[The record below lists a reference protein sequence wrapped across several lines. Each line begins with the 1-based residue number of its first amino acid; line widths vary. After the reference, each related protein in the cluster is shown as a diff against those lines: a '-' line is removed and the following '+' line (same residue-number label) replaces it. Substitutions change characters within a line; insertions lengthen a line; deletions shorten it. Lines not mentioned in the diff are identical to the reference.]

1 MAKTQTTKEV
11 KPTRNYEEGVAV
23 TAVAAVGTAVAIKI
37 IGSWL
42 LFPIVGTLLALI
54 AFIVCILYFGVN
66 GLNVIPVGF
75 QGIGL
80 WLEKRVAG
88 KFYPEGLVWN
98 WPKPFGGIAIIDT
111 RNKPIDLPL
120 TQVLTKDRVPV
131 SITVSLQTK
140 ITDLYTYLSAQNPEE
155 SLKNAA
161 ESDIRYMAAQHASDE
176 ISNETL
182 TADVKKAMA
191 DAAGDTPLETVLL
204 KGLLDS
210 ENQWGIKVSQ
220 VRITNIRLPE
230 EIEKANTEIQVQVAD
245 QKKEIA
251 QAVAEKTEATH
262 VAAMVG
268 IYKAAGL
275 SSTEAINAL
284 QTERGKATRIILDGR
299 ADPLVQA
306 GALAG
311 PLLNAIKPQ
320 TQQPP
325 SVAVPKGQRRRGQ
338 HLRSQ
343 YE

>member
-1 MAKTQTTKEV
+1 MTETQTTKEV
-11 KPTRNYEEGVAV
+11 KLTRNYEEGVTV
-23 TAVAAVGTAVAIKI
+23 TAIAAIGTAVVMQI

-54 AFIVCILYFGVN
+54 AFVVCILYFGVN
-66 GLNVIPVGF
+66 GLSTIPVGF

-80 WLEKRVAG
+80 WLEERVAG
-88 KFYPEGLVWN
+88 KIYPEGLVWN

-140 ITDLYTYLSAQNPEE
+140 IIDLYTNLSAQNPEE

-161 ESDIRYMAAQHASDE
+161 ESDIRFMAAQHASDE

-182 TADVKKAMA
+182 AADVTRSLDK
-191 DAAGDTPLETVLL
+191 DTPLEDVLL
-204 KGLLDS
+204 KGLHES

-220 VRITNIRLPE
+220 VRITSIRLPKD
-230 EIEKANTEIQVQVAD
+230 IEDANTEIQVQVAN

-251 QAVAEKTEATH
+251 QTTAEKTEATH
-262 VAAMVG
+262 VADMVG

-275 SSTEAINAL
+275 SPAEAINAL
-284 QTERGKATRIILDGR
+284 QAERGKATRIILDGR

-306 GALAG
+306 GTLAG

-320 TQQPP
+320 TQPP
-325 SVAVPKGQRRRGQ
+325 SAAAPKGQRRR
-338 HLRSQ
+338 SNT
-343 YE
+343 